1 MKEGKKMRNAYV
13 SATTPNDDDD
23 DIIEALSKYAFNSQI
38 LLVSYIIEHPILL
51 VFYFTHLNDDFLI
64 NINMN

>member
-1 MKEGKKMRNAYV
+1 MNWNRNEYAKKMKEGKKMRNAYV
-13 SATTPNDDDD
+13 SATTPNDDDDD

-51 VFYFTHLNDDFLI
+51 SFISLI
-64 NINMN
+64 

>member
-23 DIIEALSKYAFNSQI
+23 DDDIIEALSKYAFNSQI
-38 LLVSYIIEHPILL
+38 LLVSCIIEHPILL
-51 VFYFTHLNDDFLI
+51 SFISLI
-64 NINMN
+64 

>member
-51 VFYFTHLNDDFLI
+51 SFISLI
-64 NINMN
+64 